1 MGWEL
6 DFLGPSYI
14 KKNYFFLSLS
24 SVILSIS
31 PNCCN
36 CMECFSRFSL
46 FYYLYSLTA
55 STCCRTE
62 SEKKEK
68 DEGNVYIY
76 LYSTLK
82 RNLPGT
88 DRYGK
93 ANASVGEGKEKEKKK
108 SK

>member
-1 MGWEL
+1 M
-6 DFLGPSYI
+6 
-14 KKNYFFLSLS
+14 LSNR
-24 SVILSIS
+24 V
-31 PNCCN
+31 
-36 CMECFSRFSL
+36 R
-46 FYYLYSLTA
+46 
-55 STCCRTE
+55 
-62 SEKKEK
+62 KKEK